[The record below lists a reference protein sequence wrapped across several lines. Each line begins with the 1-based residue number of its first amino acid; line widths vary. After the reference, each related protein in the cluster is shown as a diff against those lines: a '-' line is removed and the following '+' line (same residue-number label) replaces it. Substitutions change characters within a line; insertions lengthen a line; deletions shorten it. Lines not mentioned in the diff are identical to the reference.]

1 MHAIGANQYVV
12 VLDGSVTE
20 PYCSITQ
27 MSRDRG
33 SQTYRNIG
41 SGSAQDLV
49 QRAVTDCGASA

>member
-1 MHAIGANQYVV
+1 MHAIGANKYVV

-20 PYCSITQ
+20 PYSSITQ

-49 QRAVTDCGASA
+49 